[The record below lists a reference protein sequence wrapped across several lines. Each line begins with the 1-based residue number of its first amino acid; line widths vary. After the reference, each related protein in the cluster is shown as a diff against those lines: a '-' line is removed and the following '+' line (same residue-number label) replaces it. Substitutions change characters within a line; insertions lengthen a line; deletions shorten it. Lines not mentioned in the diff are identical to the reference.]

1 MNIQRKYSVYKGPQ
15 DTMSHVED
23 PSDFPQNSFL
33 WTSHYLPPGLGKGEG
48 GRGKGKG
55 KGGFGA
61 GGFFGD
67 HMVFM
72 RKRGKCHLLPTEYKG
87 RTIEN

>member
-55 KGGFGA
+55 GFGA

>member
-1 MNIQRKYSVYKGPQ
+1 MLKTRQ
-15 DTMSHVED
+15 
-23 PSDFPQNSFL
+23 
-33 WTSHYLPPGLGKGEG
+33 TSPKTHSYGLVIIYRPGW

-55 KGGFGA
+55 KGGFGT

-72 RKRGKCHLLPTEYKG
+72 KKKGKCHLLPTEYKG

>member
-1 MNIQRKYSVYKGPQ
+1 MNIQRNYSVSKGPQ

-23 PSDFPQNSFL
+23 PSDSPKTHSYGL
-33 WTSHYLPPGLGKGEG
+33 VIIYRPGW
-48 GRGKGKG
+48 GRGKG